1 MITTLKKNEV
11 FKVVN
16 EEQSQSIARLIYA
29 IAVSIYIIWLNHA
42 PVNILSIMPDLK
54 LGNWLLAFIIIFTL
68 SILLHARK
76 FPKPV
81 LIRQAIAI
89 LGDIGCITVGMY
101 VFGEM
106 GNVFFA
112 LYLWVVIG
120 NGLRFGEK
128 HLIFAQILS
137 LLGFIFVIW
146 MSPFWQNHLPLTIGL
161 LLSLI
166 ILPIFFRYMILRL
179 REMHEMLER
188 QFLAAEYAASHDG
201 LTNLENRRAFLLH
214 LENLLARVKRK
225 RWYGA
230 ILYIDLDGFKLIND
244 THGHKYGDEVLVL
257 VASRIS
263 ALLREEDTFSRLGG
277 DEFVI
282 AMGEIVSELE
292 LMQKNTLTIM
302 EKINKSFVEPVNV
315 LGETFIV
322 KLSIG
327 VAMIDA
333 NVSNTDSLLDN
344 ADRAMYRVKTS
355 K

>member
-1 MITTLKKNEV
+1 MKNTEA
-11 FKVVN
+11 FKTVN

-29 IAVSIYIIWLNHA
+29 IAVGIYIVWLNHA
-42 PVNILSIMPDLK
+42 PVNILSIMHDLK
-54 LGNWLLAFIIIFTL
+54 LGNWLLVFIVIFTL
-68 SILLHARK
+68 GILLHARM
-76 FPKPV
+76 FPKPM
-81 LIRQAIAI
+81 LIRQVIAI

-128 HLIFAQILS
+128 HLIFAQILA
-137 LLGFIFVIW
+137 LLGYLFVIW
-146 MSPFWQNHLPLTIGL
+146 MNPFWQNHLPLTIGL

-166 ILPIFFRYMILRL
+166 ILPIFFRFMILRL
-179 REMHEMLER
+179 REMHEKLEQ

-257 VASRIS
+257 VASQIS
-263 ALLREEDTFSRLGG
+263 ALLREEDIFSRLGG

-282 AMGEIVSELE
+282 ALGEIVSEPE
-292 LMQKNTLTIM
+292 LMEKNTLTIM
-302 EKINKSFVEPVNV
+302 EKINKSFDEPINV
-315 LGETFIV
+315 LGETLIV

-327 VAMIDA
+327 VALIDGD
-333 NVSNTDSLLDN
+333 VNTTDCLLDN
-344 ADRAMYRVKTS
+344 ADKAMYRVKTS

>member
-1 MITTLKKNEV
+1 MKNTEA
-11 FKVVN
+11 FRVVK

-29 IAVSIYIIWLNHA
+29 IAVGIYIVWLNHA
-42 PVNILSIMPDLK
+42 PVNITSTMPELK
-54 LGNWLLAFIIIFTL
+54 LGNWLLAFIAIFTL
-68 SILLHARK
+68 SILLHVRM
-76 FPKPV
+76 FPKPM
-81 LIRQAIAI
+81 LIRQVIAI

-128 HLIFAQILS
+128 HLIFAQTLS
-137 LLGFIFVIW
+137 LLGFLFVIW
-146 MSPFWQNHLPLTIGL
+146 MNPFWQNHLPLTIGL

-166 ILPIFFRYMILRL
+166 ILPVFFRFMILRL
-179 REMHEMLER
+179 REVHEKLEQ
-188 QFLAAEYAASHDG
+188 QFHAVEYAVSHDA

-225 RWYGA
+225 GWYGA

-263 ALLREEDTFSRLGG
+263 ELLREEDIFSRLGG

-282 AMGEIVSELE
+282 ALEEIVPESELIE
-292 LMQKNTLTIM
+292 KNMLTII
-302 EKINKSFVEPVNV
+302 EKINKSFVEPINV
-315 LGETFIV
+315 LGEELIV
-322 KLSIG
+322 KLSTG
-327 VAMIDA
+327 VALIDA
-333 NVSNTDSLLDN
+333 DVKNTDELLDH
-344 ADRAMYRVKTS
+344 ADKAMYRVKAS
-355 K
+355 KK